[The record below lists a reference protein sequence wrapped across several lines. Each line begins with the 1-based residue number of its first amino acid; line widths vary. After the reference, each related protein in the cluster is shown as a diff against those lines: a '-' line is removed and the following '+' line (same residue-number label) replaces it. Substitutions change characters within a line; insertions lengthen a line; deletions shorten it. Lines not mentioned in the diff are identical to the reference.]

1 VPDERVERRLAAIL
15 AADDAGYSRLIGG
28 DEVGTLARLK
38 SHRRELID
46 PKIAEHKGRIV
57 KTTGDGLLIEFPSVV
72 EAVSC
77 AVAVQRGMSVRNA
90 TTPEHQHMQ
99 FRMGLNLGD
108 IVVDEGDIHGDG
120 VNVAARLEA
129 LADAGGICISALV
142 HDQVQS
148 RIDLAFE
155 DLGEQKLKNIARPV
169 RIYRALLDTS
179 AVAQLAPLP
188 LPEKPS
194 IAVLPFQNMG
204 ADPNEEY
211 FADGIAEDIITLL
224 SKSRGLFVIA
234 RNSTFTYKGRP
245 VDIKSVGRELG
256 VRYVLEGSVRRSG
269 NRVRVT
275 AQLIESATNNHLWAE
290 RYDRELIDIFAVQ
303 DEITALVSNI
313 ILPTVE
319 RSERERAA
327 RKPPESLDAW
337 ECYQR
342 ALWHFYKCEPEENL
356 LGREFFE
363 RAIRYDHGHGLAYC
377 GLALTHLL
385 EAWFFPH
392 AGRPE
397 TVLLAVENARK
408 SISIDPLNAT
418 AHAVLGCG
426 LIMLGRHEEGIAE
439 ADAAISLDPNHA
451 WGYGINGLSRLSA
464 GHPGDAI
471 EPLQAAMRLSPFDP
485 ISPIWMFWLARAPY
499 LACDYHAAMTVS
511 RRLYEA
517 RPDLPPNI
525 RTLIAALGQLGLT
538 DQARRIIR
546 EATTRLGEHAV
557 MAAPRDQVAEVLPED
572 YQHLVQGLQKAGLRR
587 VDGSLSELDA

>member
-1 VPDERVERRLAAIL
+1 M
-15 AADDAGYSRLIGG
+15 Y
-28 DEVGTLARLK
+28 LK
-38 SHRRELID
+38 
-46 PKIAEHKGRIV
+46 
-57 KTTGDGLLIEFPSVV
+57 
-72 EAVSC
+72 AVC
-77 AVAVQRGMSVRNA
+77 
-90 TTPEHQHMQ
+90 
-99 FRMGLNLGD
+99 
-108 IVVDEGDIHGDG
+108 
-120 VNVAARLEA
+120 
-129 LADAGGICISALV
+129 
-142 HDQVQS
+142 
-148 RIDLAFE
+148 
-155 DLGEQKLKNIARPV
+155 
-169 RIYRALLDTS
+169 
-179 AVAQLAPLP
+179 
-188 LPEKPS
+188 
-194 IAVLPFQNMG
+194 
-204 ADPNEEY
+204 ADP
-211 FADGIAEDIITLL
+211 
-224 SKSRGLFVIA
+224 
-234 RNSTFTYKGRP
+234 
-245 VDIKSVGRELG
+245 
-256 VRYVLEGSVRRSG
+256 
-269 NRVRVT
+269 